1 MALKCDVSKEMT
13 KIVAEGSIS
22 DMLSDLINII
32 NSLYS
37 DLLDSN
43 KIQADFFK
51 YAMTHAVNDANSP
64 LWVPRK
70 KDEGDLSIH
79 IPLSPDGLFNTKEQ

>member
-1 MALKCDVSKEMT
+1 MALKCDVSEANV
-13 KIVAEGSIS
+13 KIMAQGTLKDMIS
-22 DMLSDLINII
+22 DVMSVIS
-32 NSLYS
+32 SLYS
-37 DLLDSN
+37 DLLDSD

-51 YAMTHAVNDANSP
+51 YAMTHAVNDANSL

>member
-1 MALKCDVSKEMT
+1 MALKCNVSQANV
-13 KIVAEGSIS
+13 KIMAQGTLKDMIS
-22 DMLSDLINII
+22 DVMSII
-32 NSLYS
+32 SSLYS
-37 DLLDSN
+37 DLLDSD

-51 YAMTHAVNDANSP
+51 YAMTHAVTDANSP

-70 KDEGDLSIH
+70 KDEGDLAIH

>member
-1 MALKCDVSKEMT
+1 M
-13 KIVAEGSIS
+13 IS
-22 DMLSDLINII
+22 DVMSVIS
-32 NSLYS
+32 SLYS
-37 DLLDSN
+37 DLLDSD

-51 YAMTHAVNDANSP
+51 YAMTHAVIDANSP

-70 KDEGDLSIH
+70 KDEGDMSIH

>member
-1 MALKCDVSKEMT
+1 MAMKCDVT
-13 KIVAEGSIS
+13 GGAVKIMAEGSLTNVVS
-22 DMLSDLINII
+22 DVMHII

-37 DLLDSN
+37 DLLESN

-51 YAMTHAVNDANSP
+51 YAMTHAVTDTNSP

-70 KDEGDLSIH
+70 KDEGDLAIH
-79 IPLSPDGLFNTKEQ
+79 IPLSPNGLFNTKEQ

>member
-1 MALKCDVSKEMT
+1 MAMKCDVSGEM
-13 KIVAEGSIS
+13 IQIIAQGSVRDMVSDTMHIIS
-22 DMLSDLINII
+22 SI
-32 NSLYS
+32 YS

-43 KIQADFFK
+43 EVQAKFFK

>member
-1 MALKCDVSKEMT
+1 MALKCNVSQANV
-13 KIVAEGSIS
+13 KIMAQGTLKDMIS
-22 DMLSDLINII
+22 DVMSII
-32 NSLYS
+32 SSLYS
-37 DLLDSN
+37 DLLDSD

>member
-1 MALKCDVSKEMT
+1 M
-13 KIVAEGSIS
+13 IS
-22 DMLSDLINII
+22 DVMII
-32 NSLYS
+32 ISSLYS

-43 KIQADFFK
+43 ETNARFFK
-51 YAMTHAVNDANSP
+51 YAMTRAVNDADSP

-79 IPLSPDGLFNTKEQ
+79 IPLSPDGLLNNTER

>member
-1 MALKCDVSKEMT
+1 MAMRCEVNDQVGVQIM
-13 KIVAEGSIS
+13 AEGNIRDIIS
-22 DMLSDLINII
+22 DVMHLINA
-32 NSLYS
+32 LYS

-43 KIQADFFK
+43 KTQADFFK
-51 YAMTHAVNDANSP
+51 FAMDHAVNDANSP

-79 IPLSPDGLFNTKEQ
+79 IPLSPDGFFDKK

>member
-1 MALKCDVSKEMT
+1 MALKCDVSEANV
-13 KIVAEGSIS
+13 KIMAQGTLRDMIS
-22 DMLSDLINII
+22 DVMSII
-32 NSLYS
+32 SSLYS
-37 DLLDSN
+37 DLLDSD

-70 KDEGDLSIH
+70 KDEGDLAIH
-79 IPLSPDGLFNTKEQ
+79 IPLAPDGLF

>member
-1 MALKCDVSKEMT
+1 MALKCDVSEANI
-13 KIVAEGSIS
+13 KIMAQGTLKDMVSDVMSIVS
-22 DMLSDLINII
+22 
-32 NSLYS
+32 SLYS
-37 DLLDSN
+37 DLLDSD

-51 YAMTHAVNDANSP
+51 YAMTRAVIDANSP

-70 KDEGDLSIH
+70 KDEGDLAIH

>member
-1 MALKCDVSKEMT
+1 MALKCDVSEANV
-13 KIVAEGSIS
+13 KIMAQGTLKDMIS
-22 DMLSDLINII
+22 DVMSVIS
-32 NSLYS
+32 SLYS
-37 DLLDSN
+37 DLLDSD